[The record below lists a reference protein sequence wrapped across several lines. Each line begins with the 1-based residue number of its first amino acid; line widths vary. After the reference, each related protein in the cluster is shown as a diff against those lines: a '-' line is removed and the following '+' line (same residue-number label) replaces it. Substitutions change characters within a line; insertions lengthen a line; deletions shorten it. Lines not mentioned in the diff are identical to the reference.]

1 MDTSTQILDLLTAGG
16 QDSPDMTHALKTI
29 GGGNMKAGL
38 RALANFMHDQGR
50 TQGVIEGYTLGA
62 KNGMLKGS
70 LITASA
76 FALIGVCIGAYKR
89 HKHHAELEQQRINGE
104 KMLCV
109 IQESIQTPSQIEF
122 KEEYAKNDETEVNDD
137 EEI

>member
-50 TQGVIEGYTLGA
+50 TQGVIEGYTLGT

-76 FALIGVCIGAYKR
+76 FSLIGVCIGVYKK
-89 HKHHAELEQQRINGE
+89 HKHHAELERQRINGE

-109 IQESIQTPSQIEF
+109 IQESIQTPSQIDT
-122 KEEYAKNDETEVNDD
+122 KEVYAKSDETEVNDD

>member
-1 MDTSTQILDLLTAGG
+1 MDTSMQILDLLTTGG

-50 TQGVIEGYTLGA
+50 TQGVIEGYTLGI

-70 LITASA
+70 LITASML
-76 FALIGVCIGAYKR
+76 ALIGVCAGAYKK
-89 HKHHAELEQQRINGE
+89 HKHHTELEQQRMDGE
-104 KMLCV
+104 KMLCA
-109 IQESIQTPSQIEF
+109 IQESIQIKSQIEP
-122 KEEYAKNDETEVNDD
+122 KEEYVNGDETEVNDN